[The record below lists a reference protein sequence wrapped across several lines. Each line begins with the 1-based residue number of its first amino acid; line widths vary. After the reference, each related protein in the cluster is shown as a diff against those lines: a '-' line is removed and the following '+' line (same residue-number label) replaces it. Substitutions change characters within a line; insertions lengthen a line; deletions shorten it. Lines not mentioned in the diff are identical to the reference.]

1 MLINVQLRKK
11 CTVKK
16 VQASFN
22 FFRKNMRERE
32 FTIWNHT
39 PSNYTFSILTRELL
53 SQLLTVVTQ
62 SYKLILFKFLMINLP
77 SGSLLVEGLRGGFFT
92 LWVL

>member
-53 SQLLTVVTQ
+53 TVVTQ
-62 SYKLILFKFLMINLP
+62 NYKLILFKFLMINLP